1 MRANVVDRERALA
14 LMREFP
20 QLSDREIARQL
31 GVGNKTVSR
40 WRSSDQVSRELAVEY
55 LTTSELLEQ
64 LCERGLSLSERRLR
78 RWIDE
83 GVIGSDAYTRRYPG
97 AGSKTIWYPGVV
109 EQVLEADRLMR
120 RYKNSRD
127 VILGLLAYGYAIDE
141 DVAQRA
147 YAHFLLETR
156 DGDLLVPLLGVED
169 GEDAKLRRRSL
180 WPWRWALEG
189 IVRQHGDIAA
199 LSAAARFERG
209 LDLPGRPLLKDVL
222 YDQLE
227 ATRLIFRGE
236 LDGSWKRD
244 NFLNALEDPPP
255 RDQLEELHRRLSF
268 ESVSEAVKAAEAIE
282 LHATAFG
289 MHILLGKTADLA
301 FERAQCEQGWR
312 DELTP
317 EWHQLYH
324 EILDEDPLIPARLVP
339 FFLAVQPSEP
349 LQPMIGAW
357 IAEAAMLFPD
367 WRVMLAVLFTWPQ
380 LASAGW
386 RATAQTV
393 ESGGATA

>member
-1 MRANVVDRERALA
+1 MRAKVVDRERALA

-40 WRSSDQVSRELAVEY
+40 WRASEEVSRALTVEY
-55 LTTSELLEQ
+55 LTTPQLLEH
-64 LCERGLSLSERRLR
+64 LAARGLVLSERRLR
-78 RWIDE
+78 RWMDE

-97 AGSKTIWYPGVV
+97 AGSETIWYPGVV

-127 VILGLLAYGYAIDE
+127 VILGLLAYGYAIDN

-147 YAHFLLETR
+147 YAEFLREIR
-156 DGDLLVPLLGVED
+156 DADLLVPPLSGEK
-169 GEDAKLRRRSL
+169 GEDVLLRRRSL
-180 WPWRWALEG
+180 WPWRFALEG
-189 IVRQHGDIAA
+189 IVVQHGDVAA
-199 LSAAARFERG
+199 LSATARSYRD
-209 LDLPGRPLLKDVL
+209 LDLPDEVRVRDVL

-236 LDGSWKRD
+236 VDDWWKRD
-244 NFLNALEDPPP
+244 DFLNALEEPPP
-255 RDQLEELHRRLSF
+255 REQLEELHRRLNF
-268 ESVSEAVKAAEAIE
+268 ESVSKAVADAEPIE

-289 MHILLGKTADLA
+289 MHILLGKTADAA
-301 FERAQCEQGWR
+301 FERQQREPDWR
-312 DELTP
+312 VEFTP
-317 EWHQLYH
+317 EWHELYL
-324 EILDEDPLIPARLVP
+324 EILNEDPLIPARLVP

-357 IAEAAMLFPD
+357 IAESALLFPF
-367 WRVMLAVLFTWPQ
+367 WRAMLAVLFTWPQ

-386 RATAQTV
+386 RASAQMAD
-393 ESGGATA
+393 SGGEAS